1 MSSICDGGH
10 LYFLF
15 AARADTFLFIISPHA
30 IASPV
35 CNLEINYALLNNK
48 RLIIPV
54 VHISTD
60 EKAAFAIIG
69 IAIPFVVTL
78 ISALLIFY
86 FTLQE
91 WGGTMATGPDSLAGM
106 PGILSAWM
114 GGCSSGFVILSI
126 RYLIMRSPKN
136 KLT

>member
-1 MSSICDGGH
+1 MADIFISYSRQELTHSCLSSV
-10 LYFLF
+10 LMPLPRRF
-15 AARADTFLFIISPHA
+15 ATWKLI
-30 IASPV
+30 
-35 CNLEINYALLNNK
+35 YALLNNK

-78 ISALLIFY
+78 ISAFLIFY

-91 WGGTMATGPDSLAGM
+91 WGGTMVAGSDSLAGM